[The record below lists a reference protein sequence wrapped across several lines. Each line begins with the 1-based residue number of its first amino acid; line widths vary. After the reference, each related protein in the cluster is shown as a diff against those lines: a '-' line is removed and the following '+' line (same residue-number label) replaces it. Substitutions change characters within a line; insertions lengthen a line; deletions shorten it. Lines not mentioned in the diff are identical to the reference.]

1 MMDSVTELNF
11 INMNT
16 EPLSIEDFDRLK
28 KELEGIKAFLPEHLM
43 GPFWNWC
50 NQIRGRNQNQPCSCK
65 TSARHW
71 GACVEELRKFVKE
84 RSE

>member
-1 MMDSVTELNF
+1 MMENVTELNF
-11 INMNT
+11 NIMDIS
-16 EPLSIEDFDRLK
+16 PLTQEDFDRLK

-43 GPFWNWC
+43 GPFWIWC
-50 NQIRGRNQNQPCSCK
+50 NLIRGRKENQPCSCK

>member
-1 MMDSVTELNF
+1 MANVTELNF
-11 INMNT
+11 NNMDVS
-16 EPLSIEDFDRLK
+16 PLTQEDFDRLK

-43 GPFWNWC
+43 GPFWIWC
-50 NQIRGRNQNQPCSCK
+50 NLIRGRKDNQPCSCK

-71 GACVEELRKFVKE
+71 GACVEELRKFVNE

>member
-1 MMDSVTELNF
+1 MMESVTELNF
-11 INMNT
+11 NNMDVS
-16 EPLSIEDFDRLK
+16 PLTQEDFDRLK

-43 GPFWNWC
+43 GPFWGWC
-50 NQIRGRNQNQPCSCK
+50 NLIRGRKENQPCSCK

-71 GACVEELRKFVKE
+71 GACVEELRKFVNQ

>member
-1 MMDSVTELNF
+1 MMESVTELNF
-11 INMNT
+11 NIMDIS
-16 EPLSIEDFDRLK
+16 PLTQEDFDRLK

-43 GPFWNWC
+43 GPFWIWC
-50 NQIRGRNQNQPCSCK
+50 NLIRGRKENQPCSCK

>member
-1 MMDSVTELNF
+1 MMENVTELNF
-11 INMNT
+11 NNMDVS
-16 EPLSIEDFDRLK
+16 PLTQEDFDRLK
-28 KELEGIKAFLPEHLM
+28 KELEEIKAFLPDHLM
-43 GPFWNWC
+43 RPFWGWC
-50 NQIRGRNQNQPCSCK
+50 NLIRGRKENQPCSCK

>member
-1 MMDSVTELNF
+1 MESVTELNF
-11 INMNT
+11 NNMDVS
-16 EPLSIEDFDRLK
+16 PLTQEDFDRLK

-43 GPFWNWC
+43 GPFWIWC
-50 NQIRGRNQNQPCSCK
+50 NLIRGRKENQPCSCK

-71 GACVEELRKFVKE
+71 GACVEELRKFVNQ